1 MNLERI
7 FHLHGMPVS
16 YPKTAVEA
24 GIECMIRI
32 EPSPIICEIDRMKEK
47 HRQAVLE
54 EQRRQRIAS
63 LAVTSHV
70 RSGETDE
77 EVDADKLCAVAAENS
92 ERCVEI
98 ACSSWWLERMNYRSF
113 V

>member
-1 MNLERI
+1 MNLEGI
-7 FHLHGMPVS
+7 FDLHGMAVS
-16 YPKTAVEA
+16 YPKSAVEA

-32 EPSPIICEIDRMKEK
+32 EPSPIICEIERMKKK
-47 HRQAVLE
+47 HKRAVLK

-63 LAVTSHV
+63 LSVASHL

-77 EVDADKLCAVAAENS
+77 EVNADKLCAVAVENS

-98 ACSSWWLERMNYRSF
+98 TSSSWWLERMNYRSF